1 MDEASQLLV
10 FRVDVW
16 RLALPLSQVERV
28 VRAVAITP
36 LPQAPG
42 VVAGVIDVQGL
53 VIPVLDIR
61 RRFGLAGR
69 EVELTDAFI
78 LTRAGAQR
86 LALIVEEVEGV
97 TAVRADAR
105 VEADQVF
112 PGLPWLE
119 GILRLPDGLVL
130 IQDLARFLSLAESRE
145 LSLALSA

>member
-1 MDEASQLLV
+1 
-10 FRVDVW
+10 
-16 RLALPLSQVERV
+16 
-28 VRAVAITP
+28 
-36 LPQAPG
+36 
-42 VVAGVIDVQGL
+42 
-53 VIPVLDIR
+53 
-61 RRFGLAGR
+61 
-69 EVELTDAFI
+69 
-78 LTRAGAQR
+78 
-86 LALIVEEVEGV
+86 VEGV